1 MVARTPPKQKKIDAR
16 LNPILLRE
24 PVKKVAT
31 SCLFLGT
38 FFLLFC
44 LVAEKTCRTRKKK
57 KKFVVFES
65 FLFDVQWLYWVGCF
79 YNFKHFSLMGFEQ
92 LSSSVLPSLGF
103 SCLNFLSNQTEI
115 CIHISLSLT
124 SGTVFFCF
132 CWVKFRWMNAWLDY
146 TRASVHSC
154 RWNKGRIWG
163 ESKPSEYQRL
173 SQN

>member
-1 MVARTPPKQKKIDAR
+1 M
-16 LNPILLRE
+16 N
-24 PVKKVAT
+24 
-31 SCLFLGT
+31 C
-38 FFLLFC
+38 FLLG
-44 LVAEKTCRTRKKK
+44 KRK
-57 KKFVVFES
+57 
-65 FLFDVQWLYWVGCF
+65 WLQEPRQSRRKLMPVSTPF
-79 YNFKHFSLMGFEQ
+79 FSENPLMHFSLMGFEQ
-92 LSSSVLPSLGF
+92 LLSSVLPSLGF

>member
-31 SCLFLGT
+31 SCLFPGT

-44 LVAEKTCRTRKKK
+44 LVAEKNCRTRK

-132 CWVKFRWMNAWLDY
+132 CWVKFRWMNAWLNY
-146 TRASVHSC
+146 IRASVHSC
-154 RWNKGRIWG
+154 MWNKGRIWG
-163 ESKPSEYQRL
+163 ESKPV
-173 SQN
+173 